1 MSDDKQ
7 HTEAGEK
14 VQEDMPT
21 PEQEPGGTLGRDDG
35 EGKPGGTGA
44 IRREVDEKAPGGGD

>member
-21 PEQEPGGTLGRDDG
+21 PDQEPGGTLGRDDG